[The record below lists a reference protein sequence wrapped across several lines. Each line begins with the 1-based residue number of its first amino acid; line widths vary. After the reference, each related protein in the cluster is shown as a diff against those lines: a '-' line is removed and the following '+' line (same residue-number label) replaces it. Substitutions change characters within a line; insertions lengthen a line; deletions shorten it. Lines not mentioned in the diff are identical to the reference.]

1 MLCVPLCGRGSSS
14 ALTCRSIRDPCAH
27 QTHNCECNEESSATR
42 MDYHEPIHGDGDQ
55 RTRRDQQ
62 GHNESTHGENSR
74 VPRGLRAGAT
84 YEIKLPQWRSSNT
97 SGRWA
102 VTPEAR
108 SRGPRSQVGQWVM
121 KRPISTSTDRV
132 DRSRRTPR
140 RPGGLKCANKSH
152 RVNATNDREGALL
165 GKTSESSSSAASV
178 AAHRQSGLVWVGRPR
193 SATKPLG
200 RPRAGRN

>member
-1 MLCVPLCGRGSSS
+1 
-14 ALTCRSIRDPCAH
+14 
-27 QTHNCECNEESSATR
+27 

-132 DRSRRTPR
+132 ARRRGTPR

-152 RVNATNDREGALL
+152 RVNATNDREDPLL
-165 GKTSESSSSAASV
+165 GKTSESSSSAASD
-178 AAHRQSGLVWVGRPR
+178 AAHRHSGLLRGRRPR
-193 SATKPLG
+193 PAPNH
-200 RPRAGRN
+200 P